1 MSGMGLLLATLA
13 GLAWAAA
20 LVVVR
25 YSGVSPAAMPLI
37 IAVGSFVAVLPTAYF
52 AQMASLRWQAVAI
65 AFVGALLNGV
75 GMTIGWQGVV
85 GGAVRGQ
92 WELSAVA
99 PTMYISLITFT
110 AVGSVIFLGDH
121 FTWSKATGIV
131 FAAAAIWLLSR

>member
-52 AQMASLRWQAVAI
+52 AQLASLRWQAVAL
-65 AFVGALLNGV
+65 AFVGVLLNGV
-75 GMTIGWQGVV
+75 GMSIGWQGVV

-110 AVGSVIFLGDH
+110 AVGSVI
-121 FTWSKATGIV
+121 
-131 FAAAAIWLLSR
+131 